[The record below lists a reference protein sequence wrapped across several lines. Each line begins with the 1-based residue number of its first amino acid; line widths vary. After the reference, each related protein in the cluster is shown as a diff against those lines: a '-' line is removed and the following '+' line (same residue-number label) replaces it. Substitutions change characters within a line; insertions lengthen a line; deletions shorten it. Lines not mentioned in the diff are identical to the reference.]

1 MSINN
6 FFKISPFLPVAGE
19 AAASPRHLPGPV
31 VPGLGGRG
39 GEDEEEGR
47 GHEAGPCHAHCH
59 VSRVTCPLVTSSRG
73 ACPPPTAA
81 IRQPADSFH
90 NSATAVNSSGSAL
103 VVRLYR
109 HRTAPLVQILS
120 AELNL
125 LSCPGQTAADWQCRN
140 IHFGAQIITHA
151 KSRYPSTSCTCT
163 SESMAPSCRS
173 MTFSAP
179 LCCSV
184 VQDTRA
190 VHPHTTTT
198 TTTTAMI
205 PALCASCR
213 GKGWRLFSP
222 LALTLAESWCTLHA
236 GSWYLIG
243 A

>member
-6 FFKISPFLPVAGE
+6 FYKISPFLPVAGE

-39 GEDEEEGR
+39 GEGEEEGR

-59 VSRVTCPLVTSSRG
+59 VSRVRSSHLPVARVPHQLRPSVSPQTVSTT
-73 ACPPPTAA
+73 AQQQSTAA
-81 IRQPADSFH
+81 DLLWLCGC
-90 NSATAVNSSGSAL
+90 TG
-103 VVRLYR
+103 
-109 HRTAPLVQILS
+109 TAPLVQILS

-190 VHPHTTTT
+190 VHPHTTQQQQQ
-198 TTTTAMI
+198 
-205 PALCASCR
+205 
-213 GKGWRLFSP
+213 
-222 LALTLAESWCTLHA
+222 
-236 GSWYLIG
+236 
-243 A
+243 

>member
-1 MSINN
+1 M
-6 FFKISPFLPVAGE
+6 ARTRRR
-19 AAASPRHLPGPV
+19 AAVTRPARVMLTV
-31 VPGLGGRG
+31 T
-39 GEDEEEGR
+39 
-47 GHEAGPCHAHCH
+47 CH
-59 VSRVTCPLVTSSRG
+59 VSRVRSSHLHVARV
-73 ACPPPTAA
+73 PHQLRPSVSPQTVSTTAQQQQQSSA
-81 IRQPADSFH
+81 ADLLWLCGC
-90 NSATAVNSSGSAL
+90 TG
-103 VVRLYR
+103 
-109 HRTAPLVQILS
+109 TAPLVQILS

-198 TTTTAMI
+198 TTTAMI

-236 GSWYLIG
+236 SSWYF
-243 A
+243 

>member
-1 MSINN
+1 M
-6 FFKISPFLPVAGE
+6 LTVT
-19 AAASPRHLPGPV
+19 
-31 VPGLGGRG
+31 
-39 GEDEEEGR
+39 
-47 GHEAGPCHAHCH
+47 CH
-59 VSRVTCPLVTSSRG
+59 VSRVRSSHLPVARVPHQLRPSVSPQTVSTT
-73 ACPPPTAA
+73 AQQQSTAA
-81 IRQPADSFH
+81 DLLWLCGCTG
-90 NSATAVNSSGSAL
+90 TAQHHLFRFS
-103 VVRLYR
+103 
-109 HRTAPLVQILS
+109 PP
-120 AELNL
+120 LNL
-125 LSCPGQTAADWQCRN
+125 LSCPGQTAAGWQCRN

-163 SESMAPSCRS
+163 SEYMAPSCRS

-190 VHPHTTTT
+190 VHPHT

-236 GSWYLIG
+236 SSWYF
-243 A
+243 